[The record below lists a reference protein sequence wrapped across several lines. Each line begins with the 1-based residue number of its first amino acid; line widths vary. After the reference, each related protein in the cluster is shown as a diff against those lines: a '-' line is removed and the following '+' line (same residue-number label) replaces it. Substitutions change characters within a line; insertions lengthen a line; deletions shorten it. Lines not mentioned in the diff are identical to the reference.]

1 MEAPMSVL
9 DKVQM
14 TAAAERK
21 AAYDPVRLRRKKLA
35 DALQDQLG
43 LVVAQEAGEV
53 YRKVR
58 VKRSRDLETDELH
71 DVEQKRRVAPWWTI
85 ADGGAVH
92 FRLRYGSVSLRL
104 KDGMDVIV
112 LGSVAELKKLLPA
125 LRQEILSGAH
135 DGALQVAAEGLQA
148 RFTGRK
154 AKRTASRA

>member
-1 MEAPMSVL
+1 MSVL
-9 DKVQM
+9 DKIQM
-14 TAAAERK
+14 TQAAERK

-35 DALQDQLG
+35 DALHDQIG
-43 LVVAQEAGEV
+43 LVAAQEAGEV

-58 VKRSRDLETDELH
+58 VKRSRDLETDQLH

-92 FRLRYGSVSLRL
+92 FRLRYGSVPLRL
-104 KDGMDVIV
+104 KEGMDVLV

-125 LRQEILSGAH
+125 LRQEILSGVH
-135 DGALQVAAEGLQA
+135 DGALQAAAETLQT

-154 AKRTASRA
+154 AKRTESRA

>member
-1 MEAPMSVL
+1 MGIL

-43 LVVAQEAGEV
+43 LIAAQESGEV

-71 DVEQKRRVAPWWTI
+71 DVEQKRRVAPWWTT

-112 LGSVAELKKLLPA
+112 LGGLAELKKLLPA
-125 LRQEILSGAH
+125 LRQEILSGVH
-135 DGALQVAAEGLQA
+135 DGALQAAAQGLQA

-154 AKRTASRA
+154 AKSTGSRA